1 VNDDAARDLSII
13 ETEHDE
19 PPPEYPGR
27 LVVKLRSGKFVVSAD
42 PSTMARVIAKG

>member
-1 VNDDAARDLSII
+1 VNVDTARDLSII

-19 PPPEYPGR
+19 PPPGNPRR
-27 LVVKLRSGKFVVSAD
+27 LVVNLRSGKLVVSAD